1 MNDREAIKHLTN
13 DWFKS
18 LGGQLCV
25 DGDKVDGFLEAVG
38 IGISALQERE
48 ERARGCEYCRDDCCP
63 QLDWRFGLDHIL
75 PDYMFC
81 PMCGRKLK
89 GADSNG

>member
-1 MNDREAIKHLTN
+1 MNDREAIEHLTN

-48 ERARGCEYCRDDCCP
+48 ERSKGCDGCAFF
-63 QLDWRFGLDHIL
+63 QLRPCNGCSRAYQKDLYE
-75 PDYMFC
+75 P
-81 PMCGRKLK
+81 LK
-89 GADSNG
+89 GADHD

>member
-1 MNDREAIKHLTN
+1 MTD
-13 DWFKS
+13 
-18 LGGQLCV
+18 
-25 DGDKVDGFLEAVG
+25 LEYWMGVAVKNL
-38 IGISALQERE
+38 IEALQERE
-48 ERARGCEYCRDDCCP
+48 ERSKGCEYCRDDCCP

-89 GADSNG
+89 GADK